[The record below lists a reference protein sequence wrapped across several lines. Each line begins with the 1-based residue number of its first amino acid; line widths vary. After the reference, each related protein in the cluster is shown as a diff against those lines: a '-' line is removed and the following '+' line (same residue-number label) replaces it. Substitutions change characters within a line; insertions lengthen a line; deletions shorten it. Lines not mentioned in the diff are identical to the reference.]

1 MAYTKIKNIKATVN
15 KAIDYIIKKEK
26 THNGLYVFG
35 YNVAPKTASIEFEFT
50 EKLATDIVG
59 DFKREDGNLAYHIIQ
74 SFDYKDI
81 ITPQEALEIGRK
93 TVEELTGGK
102 YEYVIGTHLDKTC
115 IHNHIVFNAVSF
127 KDYKRFNSVPKKTVA
142 QLRNISDKFCKEK
155 GLHIIESSK
164 NDNSKSYYE
173 WLMDKKGLSWK
184 RTLKNIID
192 KNIINSKSFNEFL
205 ELMKKDN
212 YEIKQGKHLAFKH
225 KAQEKYIRSF
235 RLGNN
240 YTEEKIKERIVS
252 KNKFKNVINAKY
264 PKYNLPLNIMLMLKA
279 RKEAIKN
286 IKDISNLIYQLEQ
299 THNIKDM
306 KDIKIKKGDL
316 SLEANSLKTDLKE
329 IEKDIK
335 DKQEKQR
342 NILIYNKYKI
352 INDKYNKAIN
362 KKKFYNDKEAEL
374 TLFKSAETYILDNNL
389 TNLNQL
395 EMETEKELKNLQEKY
410 IEKRSSLKE
419 NQTILD
425 NITHIEKTISNISN
439 QKTRTKEKEQE
450 QTKKKRNILL

>member
-1 MAYTKIKNIKATVN
+1 MAYTKIKNIKSTIN
-15 KAIDYIIKKEK
+15 KAIEYITNPLK
-26 THNGLYVFG
+26 TNNGTYIYG
-35 YNVAPKTASIEFEFT
+35 YNVTPKTASIEFSFT
-50 EKLATDIVG
+50 EKLAKDIVG

-81 ITPQEALEIGRK
+81 LTPQEALEIGKK
-93 TVEELTGGK
+93 TVEEFTEGK
-102 YEYVIGTHLDKTC
+102 YEYVIATHIDKTC
-115 IHNHIVFNAVSF
+115 IHNHIIFNSVSF
-127 KDYKRFNSVPKKTVA
+127 KDYKRFNSKPYKTIA
-142 QLRNISDKFCKEK
+142 MLRSISDSICSEK
-155 GLHIIESSK
+155 GLHILKPQK
-164 NDNSKSYYE
+164 NDSKSYYE
-173 WLMDKKGLSWK
+173 WLMDKQGLSWK

-205 ELMKKDN
+205 ELMRKDN
-212 YEIKQGKHLAFKH
+212 YEIKQGKYLAFKYEG
-225 KAQEKYIRSF
+225 QERYIRVHK
-235 RLGNN
+235 LGLN
-240 YTEEKIKERIVS
+240 YSEEKIKERILS
-252 KNKFKNVINAKY
+252 KNKFKNVINSKS
-264 PKYNLPLNIMLMLKA
+264 PKYNLPLNVMLMLKA

-306 KDIKIKKGDL
+306 KDIKIKKGEL
-316 SLEANSLKTDLKE
+316 CLEANSLKTDLKE
-329 IEKDIK
+329 IEKHIK

-374 TLFKSAETYILDNNL
+374 TLFKSAETYILNNNL

-395 EMETEKELKNLQEKY
+395 EIETEKELKNLQEKY

-419 NQTILD
+419 KQTILD
-425 NITHIEKTISNISN
+425 NITRIEKTISNISKN
-439 QKTRTKEKEQE
+439 KTTKKEKEQE
-450 QTKKKRNILL
+450 QNKKKKRNIGL